1 MTKKLEI
8 RKRNELVSS
17 IDNILYGGKQNKM
30 SAICLFSVS
39 FLLLFL
45 LLLFLLRR
53 IVRFRQKCGDKQ
65 TTQTHLTT
73 AGSANNLQNIEK
85 DVDNVLVER

>member
-39 FLLLFL
+39 L